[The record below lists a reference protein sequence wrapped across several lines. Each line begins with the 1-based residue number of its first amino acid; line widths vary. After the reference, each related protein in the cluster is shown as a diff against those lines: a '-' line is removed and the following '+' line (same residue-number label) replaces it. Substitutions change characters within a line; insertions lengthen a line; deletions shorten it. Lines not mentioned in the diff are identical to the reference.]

1 MKRTIPFLLSATFGV
16 TLLAGCQDQPTPEE
30 RLDAYI
36 KLWEKQDYDKMYT
49 YASTATKKEYGKKE
63 FINRT
68 KQLSKSLDIKKLSVE
83 RKTAKEATDDEK
95 ASLPVRISFDTV
107 AGSVA
112 YDKQVPLTFEKQ
124 GETENWFIDWDSSF
138 VLKDFKKEDKVQ
150 LQTVEGKRGDLLDA
164 NDKPLATSGK
174 GYAVGATAGQLKDVD
189 QVAELLDRPTSS
201 VEDSLKASWVKDGQ
215 FVPLKTLTDET
226 TVSKLRDIPG
236 ISVKET
242 EVRTYPLGKAA
253 SHLIGYIGSATA
265 DEIKES
271 KNKIQAG
278 EQVGKRGLEQVLDD
292 RLRGEAGASIILQK
306 KDGSSVTVAET
317 KPADG
322 EDIPLTIDAILQKK
336 AYDTMKEDPGTASAI
351 DPRTGETR
359 VLLSSPGFD
368 PSEFMSGISQAR
380 LDELTQDPD
389 QPLLNRFTSAFAPG
403 STQKPLTAAVGLKSG
418 TLDPEKAYTINGLK
432 NKIDGFNVTRI
443 HETPAPVN
451 LHNALVYSDNIYFA
465 RSTLEQ
471 VGTKAF
477 TSGLEALGYGEKLP
491 FAYPLRASQ
500 ISNDGTIASDGQ
512 LMDTS
517 YGQGQ
522 MLTNILH
529 LASMYEIFLTDG
541 TIYRP
546 TLLQEEKTKQVFKKD
561 LLDANDAKMI
571 RDDLYDVVHNGYTLP
586 ADIKEVDVAG
596 KTGTAELKKAGE
608 TDGKE
613 NGFFVGYDNDKK
625 DLLVAIMIESVEKED
640 RGSPYVSG
648 LVAEVLKQ
656 NR

>member
-1 MKRTIPFLLSATFGV
+1 M
-16 TLLAGCQDQPTPEE
+16 
-30 RLDAYI
+30 
-36 KLWEKQDYDKMYT
+36 
-49 YASTATKKEYGKKE
+49 
-63 FINRT
+63 
-68 KQLSKSLDIKKLSVE
+68 
-83 RKTAKEATDDEK
+83 
-95 ASLPVRISFDTV
+95 
-107 AGSVA
+107 
-112 YDKQVPLTFEKQ
+112 
-124 GETENWFIDWDSSF
+124 
-138 VLKDFKKEDKVQ
+138 
-150 LQTVEGKRGDLLDA
+150 
-164 NDKPLATSGK
+164 
-174 GYAVGATAGQLKDVD
+174 
-189 QVAELLDRPTSS
+189 
-201 VEDSLKASWVKDGQ
+201 
-215 FVPLKTLTDET
+215 
-226 TVSKLRDIPG
+226 
-236 ISVKET
+236 
-242 EVRTYPLGKAA
+242 
-253 SHLIGYIGSATA
+253 
-265 DEIKES
+265 
-271 KNKIQAG
+271 
-278 EQVGKRGLEQVLDD
+278 
-292 RLRGEAGASIILQK
+292 
-306 KDGSSVTVAET
+306 
-317 KPADG
+317 
-322 EDIPLTIDAILQKK
+322 
-336 AYDTMKEDPGTASAI
+336 
-351 DPRTGETR
+351 
-359 VLLSSPGFD
+359 
-368 PSEFMSGISQAR
+368 
-380 LDELTQDPD
+380 
-389 QPLLNRFTSAFAPG
+389 
-403 STQKPLTAAVGLKSG
+403 TAAVGLKSG

-491 FAYPLRASQ
+491 FTYPLRASQ
-500 ISNDGTIASDGQ
+500 ISNDGTISSDGQ

-561 LLDANDAKMI
+561 LLDADDAKMI

-613 NGFFVGYDNDKK
+613 NGFFVGYNNDKK

>member
-1 MKRTIPFLLSATFGV
+1 
-16 TLLAGCQDQPTPEE
+16 
-30 RLDAYI
+30 
-36 KLWEKQDYDKMYT
+36 
-49 YASTATKKEYGKKE
+49 
-63 FINRT
+63 
-68 KQLSKSLDIKKLSVE
+68 
-83 RKTAKEATDDEK
+83 
-95 ASLPVRISFDTV
+95 
-107 AGSVA
+107 
-112 YDKQVPLTFEKQ
+112 
-124 GETENWFIDWDSSF
+124 
-138 VLKDFKKEDKVQ
+138 
-150 LQTVEGKRGDLLDA
+150 
-164 NDKPLATSGK
+164 
-174 GYAVGATAGQLKDVD
+174 
-189 QVAELLDRPTSS
+189 
-201 VEDSLKASWVKDGQ
+201 KASWVKDGQ
-215 FVPLKTLTDET
+215 FVPLKTLTDEA
-226 TVSKLRDIPG
+226 TVEKLRDIPG

-292 RLRGEAGASIILQK
+292 RLRGKAGASIILQK

-317 KPADG
+317 KPTDG
-322 EDIPLTIDAILQKK
+322 EDIPLTIDATLQKK
-336 AYDTMKEDPGTASAI
+336 TYDTMKEDPGTASAI

-491 FAYPLRASQ
+491 FTYPLRASQ

-546 TLLQEEKTKQVFKKD
+546 TLLQEEKAKQVFKKD
-561 LLDANDAKMI
+561 LLDAKDAKMI